1 MTDKSRKN
9 NWLKIWTKKGKKLES
24 IELNDIIKANGFDST
39 LGKFNST
46 DWRYYI
52 NQNLKL
58 IKLKKKSSILEY
70 GCGAGA
76 FLSFWYNKNYNL
88 YGIDYS
94 KTLIHKAK
102 KIFPKINFKIGEISS
117 IKKFNT
123 KFDLIFAHSVFQYFD
138 NYDYARKLIL
148 NMISNLRENGN
159 ILILDIPDKS
169 KEKNYKKKLKNIL
182 GNIDFKRKYSTN
194 SHLFYDK
201 NYFKE
206 IAKEN
211 NLKIKIVNQSFRNYP
226 NSRFRFN
233 VLLFKKN

>member
-1 MTDKSRKN
+1 
-9 NWLKIWTKKGKKLES
+9 
-24 IELNDIIKANGFDST
+24 
-39 LGKFNST
+39 
-46 DWRYYI
+46 
-52 NQNLKL
+52 
-58 IKLKKKSSILEY
+58 
-70 GCGAGA
+70 
-76 FLSFWYNKNYNL
+76 
-88 YGIDYS
+88 
-94 KTLIHKAK
+94 
-102 KIFPKINFKIGEISS
+102 
-117 IKKFNT
+117 
-123 KFDLIFAHSVFQYFD
+123 
-138 NYDYARKLIL
+138 
-148 NMISNLRENGN
+148 
-159 ILILDIPDKS
+159 PDKS